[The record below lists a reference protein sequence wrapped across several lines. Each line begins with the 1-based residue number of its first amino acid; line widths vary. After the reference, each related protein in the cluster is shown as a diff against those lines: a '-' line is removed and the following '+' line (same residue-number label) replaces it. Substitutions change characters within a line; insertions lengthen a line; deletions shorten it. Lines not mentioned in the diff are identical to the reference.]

1 MVHFSSYLIF
11 CLSCFQFDIANFE
24 LFSNL
29 PKDIHVLGS
38 HRYPSRDWTPLARA
52 RGQEGNR
59 AVQSFPINET
69 EDFFKYIK
77 VTMSPWC
84 ITCTMLEVFS
94 I

>member
-1 MVHFSSYLIF
+1 M
-11 CLSCFQFDIANFE
+11 FQFDIANFE

-38 HRYPSRDWTPLARA
+38 HRYPSRDWASLAWA

-59 AVQSFPINET
+59 GVQSFPVET

-77 VTMSPWC
+77 VSLMSSYFLCAVLPYFLPLLSLSLPLWWHC
-84 ITCTMLEVFS
+84 S
-94 I
+94 